1 MERNKK
7 MDKEKMRQSNL
18 FLILR
23 ILKENGSLSKTD
35 LSRITKLS
43 LPSVTS
49 IITELEEYNLISLLG
64 QTPIKRGRFPIKYEL
79 NSNALYIIGVT
90 IQSES
95 IKCVIINL
103 EGEIQHYLA
112 IPLPT
117 NHDPTYV
124 LEEVSSLVKKVVT
137 KSKINKEKLLGV
149 GVGMHG
155 IVDPVNGIAVFP
167 PHLNWDNI
175 PLGQVLEEKLSLP
188 VLVDNDCNVL
198 TLAERWFGK
207 CLHSDSFIVMNV
219 DYGVGSGIMIS
230 EKLFY
235 GTNYGGGQ
243 IGHLTVSENG
253 PKCSCGNF
261 GCLETLVNE
270 SALINSINKKLKQGF
285 NSTLVNLMDDPAYS
299 ITLNDIYVAASKGDQ
314 LSIQTLEEAG
324 RYLGTGVSSLVNL
337 FNPQQIVLTGSVMI
351 GKEFIT
357 NPLKDTVIK
366 TALKTNTK
374 NLHIETSEL
383 GDKADVIGAATLWV
397 DSLFNGYLY
406 LNDLLSK
413 EVII

>member
-23 ILKENGSLSKTD
+23 ILKEKGSLSKTE
-35 LSRITKLS
+35 LSKITKLS

-49 IITELEEYNLISLLG
+49 IINELEEYNLINLLG
-64 QTPIKRGRFPIKYEL
+64 QTPIKRGRFPVKYEL

-95 IKCVIINL
+95 IRCVIINL
-103 EGEIQHYLA
+103 DGKIQHYLST
-112 IPLPT
+112 PLPT
-117 NHDPTYV
+117 NHDPTHV
-124 LEEVSSLVKKVVT
+124 LEEVSSLVDKIVAE
-137 KSKINKEKLLGV
+137 SKISKRKILGI

-155 IVDPVNGIAVFP
+155 IVDPINGVAVFP
-167 PHLNWDNI
+167 PHLGWGHI
-175 PLGQVLEEKLSLP
+175 PLSEILEEKLNLP

-207 CLHSDSFIVMNV
+207 CLHSESFIVMNV
-219 DYGVGSGIMIS
+219 DYGVGSGIMVS
-230 EKLFY
+230 EKLFH

-270 SALINSINKKLKQGF
+270 SALLNAVNKKLKQGF
-285 NSTLVNLMDDPAYS
+285 NSTLVSLMDDS
-299 ITLNDIYVAASKGDQ
+299 NDDITLEDVYAAATKGDQ

-324 RYLGTGVSSLVNL
+324 RYLGVGVSSLVNL
-337 FNPQQIVLTGSVMI
+337 FNPQQIILTGSVLV
-351 GKEFIT
+351 GDEFIT
-357 NPLKDTVIK
+357 TPLKDTVNK

-374 NLHIETSEL
+374 DLKIETSDL

-397 DSLFNGYLY
+397 DSLFNGYLQI
-406 LNDLLSK
+406 DDCFTK
-413 EVII
+413 EVVM

>member
-1 MERNKK
+1 MIRNKK

-23 ILKENGSLSKTD
+23 ILKERGSLSKTD
-35 LSRITKLS
+35 LSKITKLS

-49 IITELEEYNLISLLG
+49 IINELEEYNLISLLG
-64 QTPIKRGRFPIKYEL
+64 QAPIKRGRFPIKYKL

-103 EGEIQHYLA
+103 NGDIQHYLS

-117 NHDPTYV
+117 NHEPAYV
-124 LEEVSSLVKKVVT
+124 LDKVSNLVQKVIAESGINQ
-137 KSKINKEKLLGV
+137 SKILGI

-155 IVDPVNGIAVFP
+155 IVDPINGVAIYP
-167 PHLNWDNI
+167 PHLGWEHI
-175 PLGQVLEEKLSLP
+175 PLSEILEDKLNLP

-207 CLHSDSFIVMNV
+207 CINSDSFIVMNV
-219 DYGVGSGIMIS
+219 DYGVGSGIMVS
-230 EKLFY
+230 GNLFH

-270 SALINSINKKLKQGF
+270 NALLNGINKKLKQGF
-285 NSTLVNLMDDPAYS
+285 NSVLVSLMDNGIS
-299 ITLNDIYVAASKGDQ
+299 LKDIYVAATKEDQ

-324 RYLGTGVSSLVNL
+324 RYLGVGVSSLVNL
-337 FNPQQIVLTGSVMI
+337 FNPQQIILTGSVLV
-351 GKEFIT
+351 GEEFIT
-357 NPLKDTVIK
+357 IPLKDTVNK

-374 NLHIETSEL
+374 NLKIETSDL

-397 DSLFNGYLY
+397 DSLFNGHLQIDDYF
-406 LNDLLSK
+406 SK
-413 EVII
+413 EGIM